1 MSRTTRNW
9 GMGTSLSSGFTT
21 RNIAHEAM
29 KRLGVGSASA
39 AKMKTALGDLGIYLV
54 NNYGIKDL
62 AVMMQD
68 QYSDWASSLT
78 DRVADGEITAG
89 HGGDMVSAVNSV
101 LRAFGAQNLTGGGL
115 RINQKEYGLSRG
127 HRFTNEQTAMSRE
140 DQIRI
145 QAWMADAYSR
155 TGDIRYMGAM
165 HMLEVAHLTG
175 MRERE
180 ASRAPLGTRDYSNGM
195 IIIKTG
201 EGAKNNR
208 PREYHVGSTE
218 GLQAAAAFVREYA
231 HYYSRGSL
239 ISAEHGGWSEHNSF
253 FQRAMGEARRE
264 LGIHATYHGI
274 RHEYAQRTYADMWQA
289 RTGVR
294 IESPKVEQHASK
306 NDRWVS
312 IAERTGLTM
321 YEVRAIDREVREDVS
336 ACLGHGRIE
345 VTNVYLGS

>member
-1 MSRTTRNW
+1 MRRSDRNF
-9 GMGTSLSSGFTT
+9 GFGTKLQSPFCA
-21 RNIAHEAM
+21 RNLAQEAIS
-29 KRLGVGSASA
+29 RLGIGSASA
-39 AKMKTALGDLGIYLV
+39 IKMKTALGDLGTYLA

-62 AVMMQD
+62 AAMTQD

-127 HRFTNEQTAMSRE
+127 HRFSNEQTAMSRE

-208 PREYHVGSTE
+208 PREYHVSCTVGLKAAAEFVKEHGHYYERGTLISTE
-218 GLQAAAAFVREYA
+218 Y
-231 HYYSRGSL
+231 
-239 ISAEHGGWSEHNSF
+239 GGWKEHNAF
-253 FQRAMGEARRE
+253 FQKVMGEARRE
-264 LGIHATYHGI
+264 LGVCATYHGI

-289 RTGVR
+289 RTGLR
-294 IESPKVEQHASK
+294 IEAPKVEQQGSQK
-306 NDRWVS
+306 ERWAS

-321 YEVRAIDREVREDVS
+321 YEVRTIDKEIRCDVS
-336 ACLGHGRIE
+336 ACLGHGRVE